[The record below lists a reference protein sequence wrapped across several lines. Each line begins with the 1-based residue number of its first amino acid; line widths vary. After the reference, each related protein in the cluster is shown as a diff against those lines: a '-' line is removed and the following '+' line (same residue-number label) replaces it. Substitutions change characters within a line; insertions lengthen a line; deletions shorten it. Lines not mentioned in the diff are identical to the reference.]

1 MRRNKSMKR
10 LKYVLALI
18 LMLGLLVG
26 LGYSSVYG
34 LGADKSGSL
43 SSIDLGLDLAG
54 GVSITYEV
62 VGEQNP
68 DKEDMA
74 DTIFKLQKR
83 VEQYSTEAQV
93 YQEGS
98 NRINIEIPGVSDANA
113 ILEELGQ
120 PGNLYFIAQTDA
132 DGNQN
137 YTYSSGITQDADG
150 NYVMDPSGQVGYAL
164 SKSIEELQADGQIVL
179 GGADVTVAQAGYQK
193 DSYGAQEPVVSLEFS
208 EAGKAAF
215 AEATKKAYANGESI
229 AIYYD
234 GQFIS
239 VPNVQAEITDG
250 KAVITGMESFEAA
263 DNLASMIRIGGLK
276 LQLNELRSNVVGAQL
291 GSDAIRTSLIAAA
304 VGFALIAVFMIVF
317 FRLLG
322 LSATIA
328 LAFYS
333 GLMVFLLSAFE
344 MTLTLP
350 GIAGII
356 LSIGMA
362 VDANVL
368 VFSRIKEEI
377 AAGKHVDEARKNG
390 YNKALS
396 SILDGNITTLIVAAV
411 LWFLGTGSIKGFAET
426 LILGIILSMFTALVV
441 TRTITSILY
450 GIGLQSQVLYGKAR
464 PVKKFD
470 FVAKRKMFYGISL
483 AIVAAGLIVMAVN
496 ASAGKGAFNYSLD
509 FIGGTSTTVTFDRAY
524 DLAELESTVAQDIKS
539 AAGINELQI
548 QTVTGTNQVIF
559 KSSTLD
565 VKQRE
570 AVESILESNYGV
582 SKDNIAAETISGVIS
597 SEMRT
602 SAIEAL
608 VVALILMLIY
618 IWIRFKDIKFG
629 ASAIIALAH
638 DALIVVVSYAFTRL
652 SVGTT
657 FIAVVLTIIGYSIN
671 DTIVTFDRIRENMH
685 LATNKKETAAL
696 VNDSVSQTVT
706 RSLFTSATTFFTVLA
721 LYIFGVADIKAFA
734 LPLMVG
740 VISGTYSSIFVAS
753 PMWYDLKTKFKTL
766 FGSKTAVEAG
776 TEKA

>member
-1 MRRNKSMKR
+1 MKR

-18 LMLGLLVG
+18 LCLGLLGG
-26 LGYSSVYG
+26 LGYAAVNG

-62 VGEQNP
+62 VGDENP
-68 DKEDMA
+68 SKEDMS
-74 DTIFKLQKR
+74 DTIFKLQQR
-83 VEQYSTEAQV
+83 VQQYSTEALV

-98 NRINIEIPGVSDANA
+98 NRINIEIPGVSDANK
-113 ILEELGQ
+113 ILEDLGQ

-132 DGNQN
+132 SGADN
-137 YTYSSGITQDADG
+137 YTYHSGITDEGSLETDEDG
-150 NYVMDPSGQVGYAL
+150 NFIYGWQL
-164 SKSIEELQADGQIVL
+164 NKTIEELQAEGSIVL
-179 GGADVTVAQAGYQK
+179 GGNDVEVAQAVYQQ
-193 DSYGAQEPVVSLEFS
+193 DSYGAQEPVVSLEFT
-208 EAGKAAF
+208 ENGAKAF
-215 AEATKKAYANGESI
+215 ADATTKAYAAGESI
-229 AIYYD
+229 GIYYD

-239 VPNVQAEITDG
+239 VPNVQAAITDG
-250 KAVITGMESFEAA
+250 KAVITGMESYEAA

-317 FRLLG
+317 FRILG
-322 LSATIA
+322 VSATLA

-377 AAGKHVDEARKNG
+377 RSGKAVDEARKNG

-426 LILGIILSMFTALVV
+426 LILGIVLSMFTALVV

-450 GIGLQSQVLYGKAR
+450 GIGLQSPVLYGKAKEA
-464 PVKKFD
+464 PKFD
-470 FVAKRKMFYGISL
+470 FVGKRKIFYGVSC
-483 AIVAAGLIVMAVN
+483 AIIVAGLIVMGVN
-496 ASAGKGAFNYSLD
+496 SGAGKGAFNYSLD
-509 FIGGTSTTVTFDRAY
+509 FVGGTSTTVTFDKAY
-524 DLAELESTVAQDIKS
+524 ELSELEQTVAPDIKD
-539 AAGINELQI
+539 AAGINEILI
-548 QTVTGTNQVIF
+548 QTVSGTNQVIF
-559 KSSTLD
+559 KTTTLSID
-565 VKQRE
+565 QRE
-570 AVESILESNYGV
+570 AVEKVLETNYGV
-582 SKDNIAAETISGVIS
+582 ASDNIAAETISGVIS
-597 SEMRT
+597 SEMRS

-608 VVALILMLIY
+608 VIALILMLIY

-629 ASAIIALAH
+629 AAAIIALAH
-638 DALIVVVSYAFTRL
+638 DALIVIVSYAFTRL
-652 SVGTT
+652 AVGNT

-671 DTIVTFDRIRENMH
+671 DTIVTFDRIRENQH
-685 LATNKKETAAL
+685 LATGKKEMAQL
-696 VNDSVSQTVT
+696 VNTSVSQTVT
-706 RSLFTSATTFFTVLA
+706 RSLFTSLTTFFTVLA
-721 LYIFGVADIKAFA
+721 LYVFGVADIKAFA

-753 PMWYDLKTKFKTL
+753 PMWYDLKTGFKTF
-766 FGSKTAVEAG
+766 FGKKTAE
-776 TEKA
+776 

>member
-1 MRRNKSMKR
+1 MKR

-18 LMLGLLVG
+18 LTLGLLGG
-26 LGYSSVYG
+26 LGYSAVYG

-62 VGEQNP
+62 VGEENP
-68 DKEDMA
+68 SKEDMS
-74 DTIFKLQKR
+74 DTIYKLQQR
-83 VEQYSTEAQV
+83 VQQYSTESQV

-98 NRINIEIPGVSDANA
+98 NRINIEIPGVSDANK
-113 ILEELGQ
+113 ILEDLGQ
-120 PGNLYFIAQTDA
+120 PGNLYFIAQTDK
-132 DGNQN
+132 DGNEN
-137 YTYSSGITQDADG
+137 YTYSSGYSYDAEG
-150 NYVMDPSGQVGYAL
+150 NIVMDENPVFGWVL
-164 SKSIEELQADGQIVL
+164 NKTIEELQADGSIVL
-179 GGADVTVAQAGYQK
+179 GGEDVAVAQAAYQQ
-193 DSYGAQEPVVSLEFS
+193 DSYGAQEPVVSLEFT
-208 EAGKAAF
+208 EKGTQAF
-215 AEATKKAYANGESI
+215 ADATTKAFANGESI
-229 AIYYD
+229 GIYYD

-239 VPNVQAEITDG
+239 VPNVQAAITDG
-250 KAVITGMESFEAA
+250 KAVITGMSSFEAA

-291 GSDAIRTSLIAAA
+291 GNDAIKTSLYAAA
-304 VGFALIAVFMIVF
+304 VGFALIAIFMIVF

-328 LAFYS
+328 LAFYT

-377 AAGKHVDEARKNG
+377 ASGKAVDDARKNG

-426 LILGIILSMFTALVV
+426 LILGIILSMFTALVI
-441 TRTITSILY
+441 TRAITSILY
-450 GIGLQSQVLYGKAR
+450 GIGLQSPALYGKAKK
-464 PVKKFD
+464 VKKFD
-470 FVAKRKMFYGISL
+470 FVGKRKIFYGISC
-483 AIVAAGLIVMAVN
+483 AIIIAGIVVMAVN

-509 FIGGTSTTVTFDRAY
+509 FVGGTSTTVTFDKSY
-524 DLAELESTVAQDIKS
+524 SLAELESGAAADIKN

-559 KSSTLD
+559 KSTTLSVD
-565 VKQRE
+565 QRE
-570 AVESILESNYGV
+570 AVEQVLEANYGV
-582 SKDNIAAETISGVIS
+582 SADNIAAETISGVIS
-597 SEMRT
+597 TEMR
-602 SAIEAL
+602 AAALEAL
-608 VVALILMLIY
+608 GIALILMLIY

-629 ASAIIALAH
+629 AAAIIALAH
-638 DALIVVVSYAFTRL
+638 DALMVVVAYAFTRL
-652 SVGTT
+652 AVGST

-671 DTIVTFDRIRENMH
+671 DTIVTFDRIRENLH
-685 LATNKKETAAL
+685 LATGREELENL
-696 VNDSVSQTVT
+696 VNTSVSQTVT
-706 RSLFTSATTFFTVLA
+706 RSLFTSATTFFTVFA

-740 VISGTYSSIFVAS
+740 VICGTYSSIFVAS
-753 PMWYDLKTKFKTL
+753 PMWYDLKTSFKN
-766 FGSKTAVEAG
+766 FIGSK
-776 TEKA
+776 KAE

>member
-1 MRRNKSMKR
+1 MKR

-18 LMLGLLVG
+18 VCLALLGG
-26 LGYSSVYG
+26 LGYTAAYG

-43 SSIDLGLDLAG
+43 SSINLGLDLAG

-62 VGEQNP
+62 VGDETP
-68 DKEDMA
+68 SREDMS
-74 DTIFKLQKR
+74 DTIFKLQQR
-83 VEQYSTEAQV
+83 VQQYSTEAVV

-98 NRINIEIPGVSDANA
+98 NRINIEIPGVTDANT

-137 YTYSSGITQDADG
+137 YEYSSGFTTDADG
-150 NYVMDPSGQVGYAL
+150 NMVLDENAAVIGGYAL
-164 SKSIEELQADGQIVL
+164 NKTLEELQEDGSIVL
-179 GGADVTVAQAGYQK
+179 TGDQVEVASAGYQQ
-193 DSYGAQEPVVSLEFS
+193 DSYGAQEPVVSLEFTD
-208 EAGKAAF
+208 EGTKAF
-215 AEATKKAYANGESI
+215 ADATTKAFADGESI
-229 AIYYD
+229 GIYYD
-234 GQFIS
+234 GEFIS
-239 VPNVQAEITDG
+239 VPTVQAAITDG
-250 KAVITGMESFEAA
+250 KAVITGMSTYEAA

-291 GSDAIRTSLIAAA
+291 GSNAIRTSLIAAA
-304 VGFALIAVFMIVF
+304 VGFALIAIFMIAF

-322 LSATIA
+322 LSATLA
-328 LAFYS
+328 LAFYT
-333 GLMVFLLSAFE
+333 GLIVFLLSAFE

-377 AAGKHVDEARKNG
+377 AQGKSVDDARKNG

-426 LILGIILSMFTALVV
+426 LILGIILSMFTALVI
-441 TRTITSILY
+441 TRIITSILF
-450 GIGLQSQVLYGKAR
+450 GLGLQDVKFYGKAKE
-464 PVKKFD
+464 VKKID
-470 FVAKRKMFYGISL
+470 FLAKRKLFYGVSC
-483 AIVAAGLIVMAVN
+483 AIVAAGVIVMAIN
-496 ASAGKGAFNYSLD
+496 AAAGKGAFNYSLD
-509 FIGGTSTTVTFDRAY
+509 FVGGTSTTVTFDKAY
-524 DLAELESTVAQDIKS
+524 ELSELESTVAADIEK

-559 KSSTLD
+559 KSTTLTVD
-565 VKQRE
+565 QRE
-570 AVESILESNYGV
+570 AVEKVLEENYNV
-582 SKDNIAAETISGVIS
+582 SADNIAAETISGVIS
-597 SEMRT
+597 GEMRS
-602 SAIEAL
+602 SAIRAL
-608 VVALILMLIY
+608 VIALILMLIY

-629 ASAIIALAH
+629 AAAIIALAH
-638 DALIVVVSYAFTRL
+638 DALIVIVSYAFTRL
-652 SVGTT
+652 AVGST

-685 LATNKKETAAL
+685 LATGKRELEDL
-696 VNDSVSQTVT
+696 VNGSVSQTLT
-706 RSLFTSATTFFTVLA
+706 RSLFTSATTFFTVFA

-740 VISGTYSSIFVAS
+740 VICGTYSSIFIAS
-753 PMWYDLKTKFKTL
+753 PMWYDLRTSFKN
-766 FGSKTAVEAG
+766 FIGK
-776 TEKA
+776 KAA

>member
-1 MRRNKSMKR
+1 MKR

-18 LMLGLLVG
+18 LCLGLLGG
-26 LGYSSVYG
+26 LGYTAVNG
-34 LGADKSGSL
+34 LGSDKSGSL

-62 VGEQNP
+62 VGDENP
-68 DKEDMA
+68 SKEDMS
-74 DTIFKLQKR
+74 DTIFKLQQR
-83 VEQYSTEAQV
+83 VQQYSTEALV

-98 NRINIEIPGVSDANA
+98 NRINIEIPGVSDANK
-113 ILEELGQ
+113 ILEDLGQ

-132 DGNQN
+132 SGADN
-137 YTYSSGITQDADG
+137 YTYHSGIKEDGSLETDDDG
-150 NYVMDPSGQVGYAL
+150 NFIYGWQL
-164 SKSIEELQADGQIVL
+164 NKTIEELQAEGSIVL
-179 GGADVTVAQAGYQK
+179 GGNDVEVAQAVYQQ
-193 DSYGAQEPVVSLEFS
+193 DSYGAQEPVVSLEFT
-208 EAGKAAF
+208 EDGAKAF
-215 AEATKKAYANGESI
+215 ADATTKAYAAGESI
-229 AIYYD
+229 GIYYD
-234 GQFIS
+234 GKFIS
-239 VPNVQAEITDG
+239 VPNVQAAITDG

-304 VGFALIAVFMIVF
+304 VGFALIAIFMIVF
-317 FRLLG
+317 FRILG
-322 LSATIA
+322 LSATLA

-333 GLMVFLLSAFE
+333 GLIVFLLSAFD

-377 AAGKHVDEARKNG
+377 RSGKAVDEARKNG

-450 GIGLQSQVLYGKAR
+450 GIGLQSPVLYGKAKDA
-464 PVKKFD
+464 PKIN
-470 FVAKRKMFYGISL
+470 FVGKRKIFYGISC
-483 AIVAAGLIVMAVN
+483 AIIIAGFVVMGVN
-496 ASAGKGAFNYSLD
+496 AGAGKGAFNYSLD
-509 FIGGTSTTVTFDRAY
+509 FVGGTSTTVTFDRAY
-524 DLAELESTVAQDIKS
+524 ELSELEQTVANDIKS
-539 AAGINELQI
+539 AAGINEILI
-548 QTVTGTNQVIF
+548 QTVSGTNQVIF
-559 KSSTLD
+559 KTTTLSVD
-565 VKQRE
+565 QRE
-570 AVESILESNYGV
+570 AVEDILEANYGV
-582 SKDNIAAETISGVIS
+582 ASDNIAAETISGVIS
-597 SEMRT
+597 SEMRS

-608 VVALILMLIY
+608 VIALILMLIY

-629 ASAIIALAH
+629 AAAIIALAH
-638 DALIVVVSYAFTRL
+638 DALIVIASYAFTRL
-652 SVGTT
+652 AVGNT

-671 DTIVTFDRIRENMH
+671 DTIVTFDRIRENQH
-685 LATNKKETAAL
+685 LATGKKEMAEL
-696 VNDSVSQTVT
+696 VNTSVSQTVT
-706 RSLFTSATTFFTVLA
+706 RSLFTSLTTFFTVLA
-721 LYIFGVADIKAFA
+721 LYVFGVADIKAFA

-740 VISGTYSSIFVAS
+740 VISGTYSSIFIAS
-753 PMWYDLKTKFKTL
+753 PLWYDLKTGFKTF
-766 FGSKTAVEAG
+766 FGKKTAE
-776 TEKA
+776 

>member
-1 MRRNKSMKR
+1 MKR

-18 LMLGLLVG
+18 LTLGLLGG
-26 LGYSSVYG
+26 LGYSAIYG

-62 VGEQNP
+62 VGEENP
-68 DKEDMA
+68 SKEDMS
-74 DTIFKLQKR
+74 DTIYKLQQR
-83 VEQYSTEAQV
+83 VSQYSTESQV

-98 NRINIEIPGVSDANA
+98 NRINIEIPGVSDANK
-113 ILEELGQ
+113 ILEDLGQ
-120 PGNLYFIAQTDA
+120 PGNLYFIAQTDK
-132 DGNQN
+132 DGNET
-137 YTYSSGITQDADG
+137 YTYSSGYSYDAEG
-150 NYVMDPSGQVGYAL
+150 NIVMDENPVFGWVL
-164 SKSIEELQADGQIVL
+164 NKTIEELQADGSIVL
-179 GGADVTVAQAGYQK
+179 AGEDVASAQAAYQQ
-193 DSYGAQEPVVSLEFS
+193 DSYGAQEPVVSLEFT
-208 EAGKAAF
+208 EKGTQAF
-215 AEATKKAYANGESI
+215 ADATTKAFANGESI
-229 AIYYD
+229 GIYYD

-239 VPNVQAEITDG
+239 VPNVQAAITDG
-250 KAVITGMESFEAA
+250 KAVITGMSSFEAA

-291 GSDAIRTSLIAAA
+291 GNDAIKTSLYAAA
-304 VGFALIAVFMIVF
+304 VGFALIAIFMIVF

-328 LAFYS
+328 LAFYT

-377 AAGKHVDEARKNG
+377 ASGKAVDDARKNG

-426 LILGIILSMFTALVV
+426 LILGIILSMFTALVI
-441 TRTITSILY
+441 TRAITSILY
-450 GIGLQSQVLYGKAR
+450 GIGLQSPALYGKAKK
-464 PVKKFD
+464 VKQFD
-470 FVAKRKMFYGISL
+470 FVGKRKIFYGISC
-483 AIVAAGLIVMAVN
+483 AIIIAGIVVMAVN

-509 FIGGTSTTVTFDRAY
+509 FVGGTSTTVTFDKSY
-524 DLAELESTVAQDIKS
+524 SLAELESGAAADIKN

-559 KSSTLD
+559 KSTTLSVD
-565 VKQRE
+565 QRE
-570 AVESILESNYGV
+570 AVEQVLEANYGV
-582 SKDNIAAETISGVIS
+582 SADNIAAETISGVIS
-597 SEMRT
+597 TEMR
-602 SAIEAL
+602 AAALEAL
-608 VVALILMLIY
+608 GIALILMLIY

-629 ASAIIALAH
+629 AAAIIALAH
-638 DALIVVVSYAFTRL
+638 DALIVVVAYAFTRL
-652 SVGTT
+652 AVGST

-671 DTIVTFDRIRENMH
+671 DTIVTFDRIRENLH
-685 LATNKKETAAL
+685 LATGRKELEDL
-696 VNDSVSQTVT
+696 VNTSVSQTVT
-706 RSLFTSATTFFTVLA
+706 RSLFTSATTFFTVFA

-740 VISGTYSSIFVAS
+740 VICGTYSSIFVAS
-753 PMWYDLKTKFKTL
+753 PMWYDLKTSFKN
-766 FGSKTAVEAG
+766 FIGSK
-776 TEKA
+776 KAE

>member
-1 MRRNKSMKR
+1 MKR

-18 LMLGLLVG
+18 LMLALLGG
-26 LGYSSVYG
+26 LGYSAVYG

-62 VGEQNP
+62 VGEENP
-68 DKEDMA
+68 DKEDMS
-74 DTIFKLQKR
+74 DTIYKLQKR
-83 VEQYSTEAQV
+83 VDQYSTEAQV

-98 NRINIEIPGVSDANA
+98 NRINIEIPGVTDANA

-132 DGNQN
+132 NGNEN
-137 YTYSSGITQDADG
+137 YTYSSGFHQDEEG
-150 NYVMDPSGQVGYAL
+150 NMVMDENPVFGYAL
-164 SKSIEELQADGQIVL
+164 NKTIEELQAEGSIVL
-179 GGADVTVAQAGYQK
+179 GGSDVTVAQAGYQQ
-193 DSYGAQEPVVSLEFS
+193 DSYGSQEPVVSLEFS
-208 EAGKAAF
+208 DNGKKAF
-215 AEATKKAYANGESI
+215 AEATKKAFANGESI

-239 VPNVQAEITDG
+239 VPNVQAEISDG

-304 VGFALIAVFMIVF
+304 VGFALIAIFMIVF

-322 LSATIA
+322 LSATLA
-328 LAFYS
+328 LAFYC

-377 AAGKHVDEARKNG
+377 ASGKAVDDARKNG

-396 SILDGNITTLIVAAV
+396 SILDGNITTLIVATV

-426 LILGIILSMFTALVV
+426 LILGIILSMFTALVI

-450 GIGLQSQVLYGKAR
+450 GLGLQNQVLYGKAK
-464 PVKKFD
+464 PVKKID
-470 FVAKRKMFYGISL
+470 FVGKRKLFYGISL
-483 AIVAAGLIVMAVN
+483 AIVVAGVVVMGVN

-509 FIGGTSTTVTFDRAY
+509 FVGGTSTTVTFDRAY
-524 DLAELESTVAQDIKS
+524 DLAELESTVANDIKS
-539 AAGINELQI
+539 AAGINEIQI

-570 AVESILESNYGV
+570 AVEDVLGTNYGV

-608 VVALILMLIY
+608 CIALILMLIY

-629 ASAIIALAH
+629 AAAIIALAH

-685 LATNKKETAAL
+685 LASNRKETENL
-696 VNDSVSQTVT
+696 VNSSVSQTLT

-753 PMWYDLKTKFKTL
+753 PMWYDLKTKFKNF
-766 FGSKTAVEAG
+766 FGPKATASTKV
-776 TEKA
+776 EKA